1 MKNKKFYEDPEL
13 DVLRFSYAD
22 IMTISDPTYD
32 YDEDDYIELPV
43 DPA

>member
-1 MKNKKFYEDPEL
+1 MKNKTFYEDPTLE
-13 DVLRFSYAD
+13 VLRFRVHD
-22 IMTISDPTYD
+22 ILTVSDSD